1 MDKTKKSLK
10 DQECCNFCMNYNPIK
25 KDGYKTSKGRCAAA
39 GTIKKRTDKCKKSFK
54 NKRMQSF
61 FDTQ

>member
-1 MDKTKKSLK
+1 
-10 DQECCNFCMNYNPIK
+10 MNYNPIK
-25 KDGYKTSKGRCAAA
+25 KNGYKTSKGRCAAT